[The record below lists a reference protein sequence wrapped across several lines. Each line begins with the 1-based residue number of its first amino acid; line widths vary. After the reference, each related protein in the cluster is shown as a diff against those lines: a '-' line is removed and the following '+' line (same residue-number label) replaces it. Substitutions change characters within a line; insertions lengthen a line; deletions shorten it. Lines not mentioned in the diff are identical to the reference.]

1 MRKVLVRIFL
11 SIMPDR
17 LSPPFWLK
25 WISFGVRPEMPFGLR
40 RKIYLTNGGAYSLIF
55 FSILFGLDNWRRP
68 ELWHLIP
75 YNLTLILASSAALLL
90 AWRGLH
96 EIAFLI
102 QTFAAIAVFTITG
115 TLYFNASENYL
126 IVTMAAVVFV
136 IDRNALRVPVVLGCA
151 LSFLFVKINH
161 YVSFEFGRV
170 PLDRYVINVTLF
182 IGSFYVFLELAR
194 GLIADYLAKIETT
207 NLQLARQR
215 RALAQ
220 ERSRLNLANQSKE
233 KLFSMLAHDLRGPV
247 GNLKVALEGLE
258 DGLLEPED
266 FRALQGELRR
276 DVQRVYSSLDDLL
289 IWAAGQMKSI
299 EAEPENIHLR
309 LVAQEA
315 MDLLQRTAETKGV
328 HLKNELAEN
337 AVAYADWHQVGAI
350 IRNLFANAIKFT
362 PEGGIVEISA
372 KREETAWRVTISD
385 NGVGMQPDTLAGLF
399 DSEVAASVPGTRN
412 EKGWGLGLQI
422 CRDFVEANGG
432 RIWAESEPGLGTS
445 FHFTLA
451 SAA

>member
-1 MRKVLVRIFL
+1 
-11 SIMPDR
+11 MPDR
-17 LSPPFWLK
+17 KPPPFWLQ
-25 WISFGVRPEMPFGLR
+25 WISFGVRPEMLFSLR
-40 RKIYLTNGGAYSLIF
+40 RKIYLTNGGAFSLIL
-55 FSILFGLDNWRRP
+55 FSVVFGLDNCRRP

-75 YNLTLILASSAALLL
+75 YNLALIGASSAALLL
-90 AWRGLH
+90 VWRGFY

-115 TLYFNASENYL
+115 AHYFNASENYL
-126 IVTMAAVVFV
+126 LVTMAAVVFV
-136 IDRNALRVPVVLGCA
+136 IDRHALRVPVVLACA
-151 LSFLFVKINH
+151 LSFIYVKIIH
-161 YVSFEFGRV
+161 FDSFESERV

-182 IGSFYVFLELAR
+182 VASFYVFLELAR
-194 GLIADYLAKIETT
+194 ELISDYLAKIEAS

-215 RALAQ
+215 RELAA

-258 DGLLEPED
+258 DGLLGPED
-266 FRALQGELRR
+266 FRELQGDLRR

-289 IWAAGQMKSI
+289 LWAAGQMHSI
-299 EAEPENIHLR
+299 EAEPENFQICQ
-309 LVAQEA
+309 VAQEA
-315 MDLLQRTAETKGV
+315 MDLLQPAADTKKIRLV
-328 HLKNELAEN
+328 NRLAVD
-337 AVAYADWHQVGAI
+337 AVAHADWHQVGAI

-362 PEGGIVEISA
+362 PEGGIIEISA
-372 KREETAWRVTISD
+372 IREKTEWRVTVSD
-385 NGVGMQPDTLAGLF
+385 NGVGMNADTLAGLF

-422 CRDFVEANGG
+422 CRDFVAANRG

-451 SAA
+451 SAESTADAA